1 MPFDCWGC
9 GNKNGRNAADAVAP
23 PRPVNLVSPSSSS
36 HSVPSPPPVT
46 RSPSQIT
53 VPPQRASSTS
63 EKHDLWKR
71 AEEQL
76 DEKSRKRLRLSRDSN
91 SPSPPIDRVLAEII
105 KEITAKYEDYQ
116 KGNLSIRNRGDG
128 DRKADVRGS
137 AKKVLVCVLQ
147 AQDLVK
153 AVVGFDPTGYAS
165 IAWSVVAFGLTLVK
179 NDIDRRD
186 AIVDAS
192 EFLAKALAYHSI
204 IEHNY
209 RKGTNPSSARL
220 DDALVDVYVALLRYI
235 AEVQSTGDESAVA
248 RVGKSITA
256 FIGQPLDR
264 LKSVVEQKSAVVDQ
278 WKTIVRDEDQ
288 NRRAEVILVRIDE
301 MARQVHSIDL
311 RTNDQEEL
319 SILDWI
325 STFSYSNIQNETKKS
340 RSPETGAWLVQ
351 SSDRYQ
357 RWKTTPG
364 QLLWLHGPV
373 GCGKSVLCSTIIAD
387 IDLHCNQN
395 MPNVLAYWYFKFS
408 DNETQSMESMVRS
421 FIRQLCPRPIPNPI
435 RKIWEDHRRN
445 REPDLEVLLA
455 ILHEILDLL
464 PADIFIILDALDEC
478 PVETRERRLL
488 PFMNDW
494 IRDFST
500 KAHLLLTS
508 RPEPDIHQALM
519 QHTLFGLEDALSGD
533 VEKFVQE
540 RLANGK
546 SWVRFRWVDLQIKRL
561 ERCHIPQDIDEAL
574 TTIPD
579 TLEATY
585 KGILEQ
591 EILPRYHD
599 AVRSIFTW
607 LTFSMKP
614 LSREAVAEVAGFP
627 SPDSVIEICTT
638 QMVTLNTAD
647 GTIRLA
653 HFSVKE
659 FLLSEQV
666 THWCHLSEMLGH
678 RAILSQILSRILTE
692 KEELTYEIAMSK
704 PLLLYGS
711 KNWPDHFRQLESL
724 TPDSIPEIYLM
735 LLELFTERVV
745 YLNWHRLRG
754 MGYSDFNS
762 FMVSEWPRPT
772 AMAISMQFETLVEL
786 LLELRFDSMGFPL
799 QSRESLLVNAARSS
813 VNILVL
819 LLKRAITVP
828 FPEAKEIL
836 LELRPRS
843 EKDRATLSLVVDLL
857 GNMGALYGFEESE
870 IIHPVILLS
879 MTRNPNCADVLLDIC
894 FDRHDQNTIPVTAEL
909 LEAAFGNVDLRV
921 SILKVLLRR
930 RKAELQFTQQIMH
943 LVADISPF
951 NSELAILVL
960 RNHSQITCLLPEH
973 AETFAGGASSE
984 VLRLALEVYG
994 ENIMSQ
1000 RNVLL
1005 AASVNPGARDMIR
1018 LLLSGKELNATL
1030 RHEMILAAATER
1042 KMEGLKFLCFVLD
1055 LWGPQI
1061 EIDQDIMIAAVNN
1074 YFRGMAILEAFLA
1087 RQQAGFAVSE
1097 AILLEAAYKS
1107 TQEVMQLLMNNGGSE
1122 IPIRQEL
1129 LLAAANNRDYGLSVL
1144 RFLLLFVGPDYEV
1157 PLNLLEAAAGNP
1169 AKSNGDDF
1177 RAVIDMFKED
1187 TVPDSVFMAAYDKP
1201 NHMRVLL
1208 NRNGNNVPVRDLI
1221 IAMSNRWT
1229 LGTLA
1234 TFQLL
1239 LEQHVVVVDKWVIE
1253 QTAARNYQC
1262 LWDMLRHVPQFP
1274 INEQV
1279 IIAIKYESGVRLILH
1294 HAEEKGLLTEE
1305 MIKIALSSTLLE
1317 TPWLKHFLAEGN
1329 LKASLTDSVLALAGK
1344 RDPELQLLLSQP

>member
-1 MPFDCWGC
+1 M
-9 GNKNGRNAADAVAP
+9 
-23 PRPVNLVSPSSSS
+23 
-36 HSVPSPPPVT
+36 
-46 RSPSQIT
+46 
-53 VPPQRASSTS
+53 
-63 EKHDLWKR
+63 
-71 AEEQL
+71 
-76 DEKSRKRLRLSRDSN
+76 
-91 SPSPPIDRVLAEII
+91 
-105 KEITAKYEDYQ
+105 
-116 KGNLSIRNRGDG
+116 
-128 DRKADVRGS
+128 
-137 AKKVLVCVLQ
+137 
-147 AQDLVK
+147 
-153 AVVGFDPTGYAS
+153 
-165 IAWSVVAFGLTLVK
+165 
-179 NDIDRRD
+179 
-186 AIVDAS
+186 DAS
-192 EFLAKALAYHSI
+192 DFLAQALAYHSV

-209 RKGTNPSSARL
+209 RKGTIPSSANL
-220 DDALVDVYVALLRYI
+220 DDALVEVYVALLRYI
-235 AEVQSTGDESAVA
+235 AEVQSARHESAVA

-256 FIGQPLDR
+256 LIDEPLDR
-264 LKSVVEQKSAVVDQ
+264 LRAVVEQKSAVVDQ
-278 WKTIVRDEDQ
+278 WKMIVRDEDQ
-288 NRRAEVILVRIDE
+288 SRHAEDILGRIDE

-387 IDLHCNQN
+387 TDLHCQQN
-395 MPNVLAYWYFKFS
+395 EPCVLAYWYFKFS
-408 DNETQSMESMVRS
+408 DNETQGMESMVRS

-435 RKIWEDHRRN
+435 RRIWKDHRRN
-445 REPDLEVLLA
+445 REPDLEVLLT
-455 ILHEILDLL
+455 IFKEILDLL
-464 PADIFIILDALDEC
+464 PGDIFIIFDALDEC
-478 PVETRERRLL
+478 PVETREKSLL
-488 PFMNDW
+488 TFMEDL
-494 IRDFST
+494 IKDFPT
-500 KAHLLLTS
+500 KAHLLATS
-508 RPEPDIHQALM
+508 RPEPDIHNALM
-519 QHTLFGLEDALSGD
+519 RHTLFGLEDALSGD

-546 SWVRFRWVDLQIKRL
+546 LRRWNRPILERIEHELLNVSERRFRWVDLQLKRL
-561 ERCHIPQDIDEAL
+561 EGCHIPQDIDEAL
-574 TTIPD
+574 TTIPN

-585 KGILEQ
+585 KDILER
-591 EILPRYHD
+591 EILPRYRD

-678 RAILSQILSRILTE
+678 RTILSQILSRILTE

-711 KNWPDHFRQLESL
+711 KSWPDHFRQLESL

-754 MGYSDFNS
+754 MGYSHFNS

-772 AMAISMQFETLVEL
+772 NMAISMQFETLVEL
-786 LLELRFDSMGFPL
+786 LLELKFDSMGFPL
-799 QSRESLLVNAARSS
+799 QSRESLLVHAARSS
-813 VNILVL
+813 IDILVL

-828 FPEAKEIL
+828 FPEVKEIF
-836 LELRPRS
+836 LELQPRS
-843 EKDRATLSLVVDLL
+843 EKDRATLSLIVDLL
-857 GNMGALYGFEESE
+857 WNMGALYGLEESK
-870 IIHPVILLS
+870 IIHPVMLLS
-879 MTRNPNCADVLLDIC
+879 MTKNPNCADELLDIC
-894 FDRHDQNTIPVTAEL
+894 FDRDDQNTIPVTAEL
-909 LEAAFGNVDLRV
+909 LEAAFGNVDRRV
-921 SILKVLLRR
+921 GILKVLLRQ
-930 RKAELQFTQQIMH
+930 RKEELQFTQQIMR

-1018 LLLSGKELNATL
+1018 LLLSGKESNATL
-1030 RHEMILAAATER
+1030 RHAMILAAATER
-1042 KMEGLKFLCFVLD
+1042 KMEGLEFLCFVLD
-1055 LWGPQI
+1055 LWGPQT

-1144 RFLLLFVGPDYEV
+1144 RFLLLFVGPDFEV

-1177 RAVIDMFKED
+1177 RAVIDMFKEA

-1201 NHMRVLL
+1201 DHMRVLL
-1208 NRNGNNVPVRDLI
+1208 ERYGNSAPVTDLI
-1221 IAMSNRWT
+1221 IAMSNCWT
-1229 LGTLA
+1229 LGSLA

-1239 LEQHVVVVDKWVIE
+1239 LEQHVLVVDKWVIE

-1279 IIAIKYESGVRLILH
+1279 IIAIKYESGVRLILR

-1317 TPWLKHFLAEGN
+1317 TPWLKHFLAEVN
-1329 LKASLTDSVLALAGK
+1329 LKAPLTDSVLALAGK

>member
-1 MPFDCWGC
+1 MPFECWGC
-9 GNKNGRNAADAVAP
+9 GGRNAADAVAP

-36 HSVPSPPPVT
+36 PSVSKPPPVT
-46 RSPSQIT
+46 RSPSQT
-53 VPPQRASSTS
+53 KAPLQWASRAS

-76 DEKSRKRLRLSRDSN
+76 DEKSRKRLRVSHDSN

-105 KEITAKYEDYQ
+105 KEITARYEDYQ
-116 KGNLSIRNRGDG
+116 NGNLSIRHRGDG
-128 DRKADVRGS
+128 GTKVDVRGS

-147 AQDLVK
+147 AQGLIK

-165 IAWSVVAFGLTLVK
+165 IAWSVVAFGLTLVR

-186 AIVDAS
+186 AIMDAS
-192 EFLAKALAYHSI
+192 EFLAQSLAYHSV

-209 RKGTNPSSARL
+209 RKGTIPSSTNL
-220 DDALVDVYVALLRYI
+220 DDALVEVYVALLRYI
-235 AEVQSTGDESAVA
+235 AEVQRARHESAVA
-248 RVGKSITA
+248 RVGKSISA
-256 FIGQPLDR
+256 LVDEPLDR
-264 LKSVVEQKSAVVDQ
+264 LRAVVEQKSAVVDQ
-278 WKTIVRDEDQ
+278 WKMIVRDEDQ
-288 NRRAEVILVRIDE
+288 SRRAEDILVRIDE

-311 RTNDQEEL
+311 RTNEQEEL

-364 QLLWLHGPV
+364 QLLWLHGPNKP
-373 GCGKSVLCSTIIAD
+373 C
-387 IDLHCNQN
+387 
-395 MPNVLAYWYFKFS
+395 VLAYWYFKFS
-408 DNETQSMESMVRS
+408 DNETQGMESMVRS

-435 RKIWEDHRRN
+435 RRIWEDHRRN
-445 REPDLEVLLA
+445 REPDLGVLLT
-455 ILHEILDLL
+455 IFKEILDLL
-464 PADIFIILDALDEC
+464 PGDIFIIFDALDEC
-478 PVETRERRLL
+478 PVETREKSLL
-488 PFMNDW
+488 AFMEDL
-494 IRDFST
+494 IEDFPT
-500 KAHLLLTS
+500 KAHLLATS
-508 RPEPDIHQALM
+508 RPEPDIHNALM
-519 QHTLFGLEDALSGD
+519 RHTLFGLEDALSGD

-546 SWVRFRWVDLQIKRL
+546 SWVRFHWVDLQIKRL

-585 KGILEQ
+585 KAILEQ

-666 THWCHLSEMLGH
+666 SHWCHLSEMLGH

-711 KNWPDHFRQLESL
+711 KSWPDHFRQLESL

-754 MGYSDFNS
+754 MGYSHFNS

-772 AMAISMQFETLVEL
+772 NMAISMQFETLVEL
-786 LLELRFDSMGFPL
+786 LLELNFDSMGFPL
-799 QSRESLLVNAARSS
+799 QSRESLLVHAARSS
-813 VNILVL
+813 IDILVL

-828 FPEAKEIL
+828 FPEVKEIL
-836 LELRPRS
+836 LELQPRS
-843 EKDRATLSLVVDLL
+843 EKDRATLSLIVDLL
-857 GNMGALYGFEESE
+857 WNMGALYGFEESE

-894 FDRHDQNTIPVTAEL
+894 FDRDDQNTIPVTAEL
-909 LEAAFGNVDLRV
+909 LEAAFGNVDRRV
-921 SILKVLLRR
+921 GILKVLLRR
-930 RKAELQFTQQIMH
+930 RKEELQFTQQIMR

-1042 KMEGLKFLCFVLD
+1042 KMEGLEFLCFVLD
-1055 LWGPQI
+1055 LWGPQT

-1169 AKSNGDDF
+1169 AKSNEDDF
-1177 RAVIDMFKED
+1177 RAVIDMFKEA

-1201 NHMRVLL
+1201 DHMRVLL
-1208 NRNGNNVPVRDLI
+1208 DRYGNNVPVRDLI
-1221 IAMSNRWT
+1221 IAMSNCWT

-1239 LEQHVVVVDKWVIE
+1239 LEQHVLVVDKWVIE
-1253 QTAARNYQC
+1253 QTAARDYQC

-1279 IIAIKYESGVRLILH
+1279 ITAIKYESGVRLILR

-1317 TPWLKHFLAEGN
+1317 TPWLKHFLAEVN
-1329 LKASLTDSVLALAGK
+1329 LKDPLTDSVLALAGK